1 LAEPQ
6 AKKFIGFHI
15 SREGRSWR
23 TVLRLVWVFFAA
35 AGAGS
40 VDSAAAI
47 VPDVGCSDA
56 TGDGDSERAVS
67 VDPGAG
73 FVPTVIIGGFDA
85 TRDGGSARAVSVG
98 SAAGF
103 VTTVIIGGGD
113 ATRAGVT
120 TVIIGGGDAARAG
133 ASERTASLDAGPAA
147 RTVVDGFDATRDASS
162 ERTGATAVWRA
173 SGTIRAGDG
182 S

>member
-1 LAEPQ
+1 M
-6 AKKFIGFHI
+6 
-15 SREGRSWR
+15 
-23 TVLRLVWVFFAA
+23 
-35 AGAGS
+35 
-40 VDSAAAI
+40 DSAAAN

-56 TGDGDSERAVS
+56 TGEGDAERAVS

-73 FVPTVIIGGFDA
+73 FVPMVIIGGFDA

-103 VTTVIIGGGD
+103 VTMVILGGGD

-120 TVIIGGGDAARAG
+120 MVIIGGGAAPRG
-133 ASERTASLDAGPAA
+133 DASERIASLDAGPAA
-147 RTVVDGFDATRDASS
+147 LTVVDGFDASRDADS
-162 ERTGATAVWRA
+162 ERTGAATVWRA
-173 SGTIRAGDG
+173 SGTIRAGEG

>member
-1 LAEPQ
+1 
-6 AKKFIGFHI
+6 
-15 SREGRSWR
+15 RSWR

-47 VPDVGCSDA
+47 VPDAGCSDA

-67 VDPGAG
+67 VDPGAA
-73 FVPTVIIGGFDA
+73 FVPMVIIGGFDA
-85 TRDGGSARAVSVG
+85 TRDGASARAVSVG

-103 VTTVIIGGGD
+103 VTM
-113 ATRAGVT
+113 
-120 TVIIGGGDAARAG
+120 VIIGGGDAARPG
-133 ASERTASLDAGPAA
+133 VSERIASLDAGPAA
-147 RTVVDGFDATRDASS
+147 LTVVDGFDASRDAGS
-162 ERTGATAVWRA
+162 ERTGAATVWRA
-173 SGTIRAGDG
+173 SGTTRAGEG

>member
-1 LAEPQ
+1 M
-6 AKKFIGFHI
+6 
-15 SREGRSWR
+15 
-23 TVLRLVWVFFAA
+23 RLVWVFFAA

-47 VPDVGCSDA
+47 VPDAGWSDA
-56 TGDGDSERAVS
+56 TGDGASERAVS
-67 VDPGAG
+67 VDPGAA

-85 TRDGGSARAVSVG
+85 TRDGASARAVSVG

-103 VTTVIIGGGD
+103 VTMVIIGGGD

-120 TVIIGGGDAARAG
+120 MVIIGGGDAARPG
-133 ASERTASLDAGPAA
+133 VSERIASLDAGPAA
-147 RTVVDGFDATRDASS
+147 LTVVDGFDASRDAGS
-162 ERTGATAVWRA
+162 ERTGAATVWRA
-173 SGTIRAGDG
+173 SGTIRAGEG

>member
-1 LAEPQ
+1 
-6 AKKFIGFHI
+6 
-15 SREGRSWR
+15 REGRSWR

-35 AGAGS
+35 AGALS

-56 TGDGDSERAVS
+56 TGEGDSERAVS
-67 VDPGAG
+67 VDPGAA
-73 FVPTVIIGGFDA
+73 FVPMVIIGGFDA

-103 VTTVIIGGGD
+103 VTM
-113 ATRAGVT
+113 
-120 TVIIGGGDAARAG
+120 VIIGGGDAARPG
-133 ASERTASLDAGPAA
+133 VSEGIASLDAGSAGLTGGSGY
-147 RTVVDGFDATRDASS
+147 RATRGAGS
-162 ERTGATAVWRA
+162 ERPGAATVWRA
-173 SGTIRAGDG
+173 SGTIRAGEG

>member
-1 LAEPQ
+1 ARLAERQ
-6 AKKFIGFHI
+6 AKKFIGFQS

-47 VPDVGCSDA
+47 VPAVSCSDA

-73 FVPTVIIGGFDA
+73 FVPMVIIGGFDA
-85 TRDGGSARAVSVG
+85 TRDGASARAVSVG
-98 SAAGF
+98 SAARF
-103 VTTVIIGGGD
+103 LTTVILRGGG
-113 ATRAGVT
+113 
-120 TVIIGGGDAARAG
+120 AA
-133 ASERTASLDAGPAA
+133 
-147 RTVVDGFDATRDASS
+147 
-162 ERTGATAVWRA
+162 
-173 SGTIRAGDG
+173 
-182 S
+182 

>member
-1 LAEPQ
+1 M
-6 AKKFIGFHI
+6 
-15 SREGRSWR
+15 
-23 TVLRLVWVFFAA
+23 WVFFAA
-35 AGAGS
+35 AGVGS

-47 VPDVGCSDA
+47 VSAVACSDA

-73 FVPTVIIGGFDA
+73 FVPMVIIGGFDA
-85 TRDGGSARAVSVG
+85 TRDGASARAVSVG

-103 VTTVIIGGGD
+103 ATTVIIGGGD

-120 TVIIGGGDAARAG
+120 TVIIGGGDAVRAG

-147 RTVVDGFDATRDASS
+147 RTVVDGFEASRDAGS
-162 ERTGATAVWRA
+162 ERTGATAVCRA
-173 SGTIRAGDG
+173 SGRIRAGEG